1 MYEASALVA
10 EPELD
15 PGPHN
20 LRPFWFLEPFES
32 FPSEVWEIS
41 FSRMRHGRHGR
52 HLMGDKQAALVH
64 IASHSQWSPGPGFRH
79 SQPLEW
85 NLIWVVYINPPK
97 VQLLK
102 HVSSVVWPKRFP
114 PLVKLSFWWMNNL
127 NTQFNHP
134 SQLKMIVSSPL
145 FIIPPVNK
153 RKMNKPSR
161 CTYINATQNLFALY
175 LCDLDQVSTFIIFY
189 LNR

>member
-1 MYEASALVA
+1 MIQNRFI
-10 EPELD
+10 
-15 PGPHN
+15 GTII
-20 LRPFWFLEPFES
+20 LRCIYLHEG
-32 FPSEVWEIS
+32 
-41 FSRMRHGRHGR
+41 GR
-52 HLMGDKQAALVH
+52 
-64 IASHSQWSPGPGFRH
+64 
-79 SQPLEW
+79 

-189 LNR
+189 SNCLLNNTKHMNNPFI